1 MNTLALEADNVI
13 VAQVVHGGVDAEW
26 CGALQGGKGMI
37 ETKEMTTHSLNTTET
52 ASLLPATP
60 KANLIIEIARRL
72 LALHDWLG
80 GPPMTERER
89 IQREIAAAQRE
100 CRIFHDSLN
109 LPDR

>member
-1 MNTLALEADNVI
+1 MIGGRAMADVQGITLTGLETTL
-13 VAQVVHGGVDAEW
+13 EE
-26 CGALQGGKGMI
+26 KEMI
-37 ETKEMTTHSLNTTET
+37 ETKDVIAYPLNTTE
-52 ASLLPATP
+52 AVSSLPATP
-60 KANLIIEIARRL
+60 KDNLIIEMARRL

-100 CRIFHDSLN
+100 CRIFYDFLN